1 MAYSVTQL
9 LSIFNKADKVFKIK
23 DTNTQL
29 LAQGLQIIKNKTN
42 NFTAPNISEQ
52 KENIANIL
60 KNANV
65 NTSDWLRNK
74 GSTTRSEYD
83 AANWLAEEIV
93 KLHPDTAGGSSNSNA
108 NADKEKKMKLMK
120 MKAKALIL
128 IMEMEKENLKTNN
141 K

>member
-9 LSIFNKADKVFKIK
+9 LSIFNNADKVFKIK

-93 KLHPDTAGGSSNSNA
+93 KLHPDTAGGNSNA
-108 NADKEKKMKLMK
+108 NAA
-120 MKAKALIL
+120 KAKKIKIADANAKAKLRLIKL
-128 IMEMEKENLKTNN
+128 IENQIK
-141 K
+141 